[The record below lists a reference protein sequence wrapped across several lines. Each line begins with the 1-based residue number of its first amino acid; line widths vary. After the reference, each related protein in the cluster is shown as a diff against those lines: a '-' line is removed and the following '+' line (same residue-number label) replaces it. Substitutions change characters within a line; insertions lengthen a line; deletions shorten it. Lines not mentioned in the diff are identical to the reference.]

1 MSWRRRARMWRP
13 WRATSPCET
22 SRRSSPSWRPRTTSW
37 RRTAEVWRHTA
48 GTWSVLV
55 GRPHARSR
63 SSWRRRTPPT
73 PPLGGGGSA
82 PPLAAR
88 AVLAAAEAAA
98 EEALS
103 LGFDAEAACCKAAQ
117 AAAAAEEAS
126 DSQDLNLANFAL
138 SRLSARLATSAQTA
152 EKLAAAAA
160 KSAGRD
166 AEVCRHVAAVAA
178 GLAAARLETGERAME
193 VGCQKVLELAKASS
207 PDASAAAAAAGQVA
221 GEISRAAGKPL
232 ERIIEDAAEAARQA
246 AASLGCDLDATTQLG
261 LGAAGAA
268 AAQAVALSGG
278 LNDSHVAR
286 EASSAVAKIAEEALE
301 LKTELLEE
309 LTRATGKVV
318 ECALARARVAAVA
331 APAPAPEA
339 AKPPEAEDDTRVQEL
354 LKAREKSFAAL
365 AEMQERCRNQQAEME
380 KLLKDR
386 TERQEEVQQLRKKL
400 RGAEQEL
407 QEAQA
412 QVEQQREEMETM
424 SHTTGDDSVAESQGL
439 TPRRNRKKRNARGG
453 LAFKQ
458 ARCLD
463 EGVELEEELPRPVS
477 DPNELLIRG
486 LISRSHASSLWHE
499 LIIFLLQKA
508 GEDGLPQVTAEGDLK
523 KELQAMAQ
531 QLNERLDA
539 LSGHHGKDEGM
550 LTKMLK
556 HVGKVTDQV
565 VDTAVLYVD
574 QNVANVS
581 PRPSAAGS
589 DLKESSTPRSPTS
602 PASASLPEGEPTSSA
617 TLNFKQTARLRLQA
631 RRNRQRTSIL
641 SVATTTNEADG

>member
-1 MSWRRRARMWRP
+1 
-13 WRATSPCET
+13 
-22 SRRSSPSWRPRTTSW
+22 
-37 RRTAEVWRHTA
+37 
-48 GTWSVLV
+48 
-55 GRPHARSR
+55 
-63 SSWRRRTPPT
+63 
-73 PPLGGGGSA
+73 
-82 PPLAAR
+82 
-88 AVLAAAEAAA
+88 
-98 EEALS
+98 
-103 LGFDAEAACCKAAQ
+103 
-117 AAAAAEEAS
+117 
-126 DSQDLNLANFAL
+126 
-138 SRLSARLATSAQTA
+138 
-152 EKLAAAAA
+152 
-160 KSAGRD
+160 
-166 AEVCRHVAAVAA
+166 
-178 GLAAARLETGERAME
+178 
-193 VGCQKVLELAKASS
+193 
-207 PDASAAAAAAGQVA
+207 
-221 GEISRAAGKPL
+221 
-232 ERIIEDAAEAARQA
+232 RQA

-463 EGVELEEELPRPVS
+463 EGVELEEHGGTRTGDLRTATARPMAGPTITPEELPRPVS

-539 LSGHHGKDEGM
+539 LSGHHAKDEGM